1 VKRLATGAVLEVP
14 AGALAAVAA
23 DPNVDQLSS
32 NYAIR
37 SQMAVTNQTIG
48 ADLTQ
53 EGGWAQG
60 IGALTGEGIGVAV
73 IDSGV
78 SPVPELKDRIVV
90 NVDFISRRGAAL
102 DQYGHGTHVAGIIA
116 ASGKNRVSDTTGV
129 APGAHIINLKVLDE
143 NGAGTVAD
151 AVEAVDWAIAHKDQ
165 YNIRV
170 INMSLGGPVLQGWRD
185 DPLAQAVERA
195 YRAGMT
201 VVAAAGNFGKA
212 DDGRLIYGSVSTPGI
227 SPYALTVGALN
238 TKNTPWRSDDEVAS
252 YSSKGPTMYDQL
264 VKPDLVA
271 PGNKILGLAAP
282 GSTLVQEYPELV
294 TAGRGGRT
302 LQLSGTSMSA
312 AVVSGAVAVLL
323 DRDTRLS
330 PLSVRALLQYSSS
343 PMDQGMLVSGAGS
356 LNLIAALH
364 MPIPGAAPAIAG
376 EQSTPSRIV
385 VASQPL
391 FETADGQNVADIDNV
406 LWGGADSLLWG
417 SGLGDNILW
426 GSGLGDNILWGSGL
440 GDNILWGSTLVLGD

>member
-1 VKRLATGAVLEVP
+1 MATSPRFGSPALRRTLTALLSAGVLLGAADAHAQGRRARVSSDLAERIDAGDAGATTVIVTGTDAQLGQLVARHRLGVVKRLATGAVLEVP

-227 SPYALTVGALN
+227 SPKGA
-238 TKNTPWRSDDEVAS
+238 RSAERIS
-252 YSSKGPTMYDQL
+252 
-264 VKPDLVA
+264 
-271 PGNKILGLAAP
+271 
-282 GSTLVQEYPELV
+282 GSAK
-294 TAGRGGRT
+294 AGRLCVCG
-302 LQLSGTSMSA
+302 
-312 AVVSGAVAVLL
+312 
-323 DRDTRLS
+323 
-330 PLSVRALLQYSSS
+330 SS
-343 PMDQGMLVSGAGS
+343 
-356 LNLIAALH
+356 H
-364 MPIPGAAPAIAG
+364 
-376 EQSTPSRIV
+376 SR
-385 VASQPL
+385 
-391 FETADGQNVADIDNV
+391 
-406 LWGGADSLLWG
+406 
-417 SGLGDNILW
+417 
-426 GSGLGDNILWGSGL
+426 
-440 GDNILWGSTLVLGD
+440 